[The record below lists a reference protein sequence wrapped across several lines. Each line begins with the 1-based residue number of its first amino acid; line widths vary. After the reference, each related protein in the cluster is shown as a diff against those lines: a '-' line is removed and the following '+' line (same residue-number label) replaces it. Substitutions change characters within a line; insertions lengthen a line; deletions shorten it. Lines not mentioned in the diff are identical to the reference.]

1 MKNTEMGWYVN
12 RGLESDIINSL
23 NNYGVACLI
32 GFPGVGKTTTAR
44 YVGVKLSEEKNIVT
58 VCLSLDRGEGV
69 IGERKII
76 EFPDE
81 RGRKHKIRL
90 LPILSGFEEVDYA
103 KALAYLLVKI
113 VNGSFF
119 EKVSEPLQRS
129 FEKYKISEKGSKI
142 GKILERAYA
151 AKTALEDLAEELGK
165 HVHNLIGEDTK
176 KSVDEFV
183 EKAKKFLEDYGVF
196 EDLPYMIFDFSCYM
210 LTGAAGVVALKSIR
224 RLIKRK
230 LKLKKEVIFIFD
242 DIRDLEGY
250 MHNFYH
256 FLEWL
261 IESGAKVIMVKR
273 LNVGSESDYSK
284 YMELVRFMSD
294 EAETINLDEIVFSGA
309 ERFLKWREQV
319 FLIDSPSLDVFK
331 DMLEANIIEIENV
344 ETIYRASAG
353 AISVALMLL
362 DAGISIEG
370 MRESVRTHRYF
381 TIEEIYAEK
390 DEMRRREMI
399 LSNKNVLLTSIY
411 KIYEKLRRENACLLI
426 LFVQDVAKEELEKF
440 CEHEEAIKRF
450 RNRGY
455 NLFPNLEDY
464 NWIVEIYYGKWKD
477 EDGNKY
483 DRIIYTLNENWK
495 KFRVFVD
502 GLTKFHGKRDE
513 VLRDIVAVRKIMLE
527 IMTKELEDVGATARM
542 AYFSLK
548 NAKFLWEKRDGID
561 VRWVSECLAYWCGF
575 ALQSF
580 PNLGLLFKDI
590 ALKAVEEGVKLRG
603 NQRKY
608 LRFLYYLVGRLRAI
622 ERDVTE
628 FEEMLERFEG
638 DEIIETEKMI
648 IKSMIISKKPYIK
661 AESEFK
667 ELMSKLDKLKGN
679 LRNYVE
685 IAIKLNWVE
694 TLLSWNKAEEA
705 KELLEGV
712 MKSVEGLLNKADK
725 NLIEYFKAYEG
736 DARKKLEESLRLRKA
751 SAYYNYAK
759 ALMML
764 ARYTDRDKLEETTKY
779 FEEARKIYE
788 ESENSSE
795 ALKCLSRICK
805 VRAVMG
811 EYDFKDVFEKT
822 KDIIHTLD
830 DFTYSGVV
838 AEYLISKDRIESK
851 ELVEGLTPYFRRIA
865 LPMLHL
871 KSVKRVDAIRLLE
884 EFEVEIAYPN
894 LRESLAKI
902 LSLLSKSA
910 WKMDEE
916 FERFKRG
923 KSLHNTE
930 FLPLAKEVIL
940 RLPPI
945 SSLQAFARVLRLY
958 LLYLDQHDES
968 YLNKALEIAESEA
981 KAYSNLPSSLFVYLA
996 EALKSL
1002 DKAKV
1007 VDAFMRLFYCHC

>member
-69 IGERKII
+69 IEERKII

-151 AKTALEDLAEELGK
+151 AKTALENLAEELGK

-183 EKAKKFLEDYGVF
+183 EKAKKFLKDYGVF

-224 RLIKRK
+224 RLIKGK

-294 EAETINLDEIVFSGA
+294 EAETINFNDVVFGGA

-362 DAGISIEG
+362 DAGISIEE

-390 DEMRRREMI
+390 DEKKRREMI
-399 LSNKNVLLTSIY
+399 LSNKNVLLVSIY
-411 KIYEKLRRENACLLI
+411 RIYEKLRRENASFLV

-440 CEHEEAIKRF
+440 CEHEDAIKRF
-450 RNRGY
+450 RNRGC

-464 NWIVEIYYGKWKD
+464 NWIVEIYY
-477 EDGNKY
+477 EVV
-483 DRIIYTLNENWK
+483 YTLNERWE

-502 GLTKFHGKRDE
+502 SLTKFHGKRDE
-513 VLRDIVAVRKIMLE
+513 VLRDIVTVREIMLE
-527 IMTKELEDVGATARM
+527 IMTKELEKHSRATIRM

-548 NAKFLWEKRDGID
+548 NAKFLWEKRDWVNDKSGKRID
-561 VRWVSECLAYWCGF
+561 TKWVSECLAYWCGF
-575 ALQSF
+575 ALQDL
-580 PNLGLLFKDI
+580 PNLGLRFKDV
-590 ALKAVEEGVKLRG
+590 ALKAVKEGIKLRG
-603 NQRKY
+603 DQRKY
-608 LRFLYYLVGRLRAI
+608 LYFLYYLVGRLRVM
-622 ERDVTE
+622 RKNVTK
-628 FEEMLERFEG
+628 FEGLLKEFEG
-638 DEIIETEKMI
+638 DEIVEADKMI
-648 IKSMIISKKPYIK
+648 IKSMIISEKPYEEAK
-661 AESEFK
+661 REFK
-667 ELMSKLDKLKGN
+667 KLMSKLDKLKGS
-679 LRNYVE
+679 LKSYVE
-685 IAIKLNWVE
+685 IKIKLDLAE
-694 TLLSWNKAEEA
+694 TLLEWNKAEEA

-712 MKSVEGLLNKADK
+712 MKSIEKLLNKADK
-725 NLIEYFKAYEG
+725 DLIEYFKVYEG
-736 DARKKLEESLRLRKA
+736 DAREKLEKSLRSRKA

-759 ALMML
+759 ALMILVDTRIRISLRRLLSTSKRHGKFM
-764 ARYTDRDKLEETTKY
+764 KNS
-779 FEEARKIYE
+779 KI
-788 ESENSSE
+788 
-795 ALKCLSRICK
+795 
-805 VRAVMG
+805 
-811 EYDFKDVFEKT
+811 
-822 KDIIHTLD
+822 
-830 DFTYSGVV
+830 
-838 AEYLISKDRIESK
+838 
-851 ELVEGLTPYFRRIA
+851 LVELWGVWA
-865 LPMLHL
+865 L
-871 KSVKRVDAIRLLE
+871 
-884 EFEVEIAYPN
+884 
-894 LRESLAKI
+894 
-902 LSLLSKSA
+902 
-910 WKMDEE
+910 
-916 FERFKRG
+916 
-923 KSLHNTE
+923 
-930 FLPLAKEVIL
+930 
-940 RLPPI
+940 
-945 SSLQAFARVLRLY
+945 FA
-958 LLYLDQHDES
+958 E
-968 YLNKALEIAESEA
+968 
-981 KAYSNLPSSLFVYLA
+981 
-996 EALKSL
+996 
-1002 DKAKV
+1002 
-1007 VDAFMRLFYCHC
+1007 